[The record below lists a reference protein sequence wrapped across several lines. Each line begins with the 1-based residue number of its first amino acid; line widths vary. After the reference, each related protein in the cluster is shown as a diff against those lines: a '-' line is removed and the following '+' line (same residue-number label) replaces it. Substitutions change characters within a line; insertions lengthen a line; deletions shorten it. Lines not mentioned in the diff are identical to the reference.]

1 MLHIAAAVLINTT
14 ARGDIGNWHDLALC
28 NQEITTM
35 YHGDRR
41 GGGLPR
47 KQKHRSLQLDSI
59 QKQQTNSIYRRV
71 FIKVLANVMLNT
83 AETS

>member
-59 QKQQTNSIYRRV
+59 QKTTDQFNLQTS
-71 FIKVLANVMLNT
+71 FHQS
-83 AETS
+83 TSKRYA